1 MSLASHWRDRIS
13 GKQAPDAAMPLA
25 ARADLL
31 VCAECDALY
40 ARRALA
46 SDALL
51 RCRRC
56 GAQLARGHWL
66 AADGQLA
73 LSVAAALVYAIAT
86 LSPIVTLE
94 LRGVDSVAT
103 MLDAT
108 RLTWAAGEHL
118 VAVLAAATVIVF
130 PLLVIL
136 LRLWVL
142 APMVAGRPAPALVPA
157 LHALRWLTRWSMV
170 EVFMLA
176 VLIAVVRSAGVTNV
190 VLGAGIFAYGT
201 LAVLLAAV
209 QATGMEG
216 LWQQVRPDST

>member
-1 MSLASHWRDRIS
+1 MAIASPSRAPGTTPHGPIDAAPLASR
-13 GKQAPDAAMPLA
+13 P
-25 ARADLL
+25 DLL

-40 ARRALA
+40 ARLPLA
-46 SDALL
+46 SDAIA

-56 GAQLARGHWL
+56 GATLGRGHWL

-73 LSVAAALVYAIAT
+73 LTLAALLVYSIAI

-94 LRGVDSVAT
+94 LRGVHAVAT
-103 MLDAT
+103 MLEAT
-108 RLTWAAGEHL
+108 RLTWDAGEHL
-118 VAVLAAATVIVF
+118 VALLAAATVVVF
-130 PLLVIL
+130 PLFVIL

-142 APMVAGRPAPALVPA
+142 APMVAGRRVLALVPA

-190 VLGAGIFAYGT
+190 LLGAGLFAYGT
-201 LAVLLAAV
+201 LAALLAAV
-209 QATGMEG
+209 QASGLQG
-216 LWQQVRPDST
+216 LWQQASRSS